1 MLRLYCRLQVTAC
14 YFPFQFSAQFQR
26 YRRPL
31 RRQLKR
37 PPCVTQPSH
46 SVTATLLL
54 PYTTTP
60 LFFPGQPGISST
72 ICKQSAP
79 RSREI
84 TTPAPH
90 HSIFTGRM
98 LFLTPNRQCQSTECS
113 SLSHCISCATRQRR
127 ILRSPHE
134 SCDDSHTSVVPWVEK
149 IRRAYTSFKAVRTEV
164 TSQNPWLRYDRHFVG
179 KTWHSVWN

>member
-1 MLRLYCRLQVTAC
+1 MIHFTSPAACTLGSAPGPTFGNEYGKTLPLLISANFCIYMLRLYCRLQVTAC

-54 PYTTTP
+54 PRTTTP

-72 ICKQSAP
+72 ICKQYAP

-98 LFLTPNRQCQSTECS
+98 LFLTPNRQCQSTEGS

-127 ILRSPHE
+127 ILR
-134 SCDDSHTSVVPWVEK
+134 
-149 IRRAYTSFKAVRTEV
+149 
-164 TSQNPWLRYDRHFVG
+164 
-179 KTWHSVWN
+179 